1 MGVLQA
7 SFKEFFGGL
16 FQEEVVHGNC
26 SRRLCWTD
34 TSEQE
39 LVTFLGGSSDTKLS
53 HVKGSVKVAC

>member
-7 SFKEFFGGL
+7 SFKEFFGH

-39 LVTFLGGSSDTKLS
+39 LVIFLGDSSDTKLS
-53 HVKGSVKVAC
+53 NVKDSVKVAC